1 MYGPRPGDRVCK
13 VNFSRLNDEEKRH
26 TNLLLAKQDN
36 DIVFEEQGGYYVAN
50 VKFVKSPSKSNLENF
65 THKSAGAPKSRSPER
80 GATKSPPRDKGKLV
94 AGRSARPTKPPV
106 PTLGNHS
113 RNGSLERSRG
123 SDCLTQISCTETG
136 VVLASRK
143 TSLQM
148 LESLD

>member
-26 TNLLLAKQDN
+26 TNLLLAKQDHE
-36 DIVFEEQGGYYVAN
+36 IVFEEQGGYYVAN

-80 GATKSPPRDKGKLV
+80 GASKSPPRDKGKV
-94 AGRSARPTKPPV
+94 PAGRSARPTKPPI
-106 PTLGNHS
+106 PTVGNHS

-123 SDCLTQISCTETG
+123 RNRMTQTFSTETG
-136 VVLASRK
+136 VALVSQRMNLP
-143 TSLQM
+143 TPG
-148 LESLD
+148 SLD